1 MTVIETAAKE
11 ITTSL
16 DSVKKAIETASKALA
31 DKQIKEVL
39 VAKLDICVKLIETML
54 SAPKTP
60 TARPAGAMTDG
71 QCKAKLSAKPS
82 VAPITPANPTPTRP
96 VNPGQPVEPYV
107 GPGLG
112 QYMIMLI

>member
-1 MTVIETAAKE
+1 MTVIELAAKE

-16 DSVKKAIETASKALA
+16 DQVKKAIETASKALA

-39 VAKLDICVKLIETML
+39 VAQLESCVKLIETML

-60 TARPAGAMTDG
+60 TAKPAGAMTDG

-82 VAPITPANPTPTRP
+82 VAPITPANPTRP
-96 VNPGQPVEPYV
+96 VNPAQPVEPYV

-112 QYMIMLI
+112 GYMIMLI